1 MDAGKPV
8 PFHEYSNAVGT
19 DGLWQHLKC
28 NHLKEWVE
36 GCAALN
42 IPLTTDA
49 GKAALQEYNERYG
62 TAARTTF
69 TASMNDDARIP
80 FTKDNFVDALMIWIV
95 ADDQVRVVL
104 LQPLF
109 LVALSDCDLFLVLE
123 CCRKSLLAQLDFGF
137 TK

>member
-1 MDAGKPV
+1 MEAGKPV

-19 DGLWQHLKC
+19 DGLRQHLKR

-49 GKAALQEYNERYG
+49 GKAAGQEYTDRYG
-62 TAARTTF
+62 TTSGIKF
-69 TASMNDDARIP
+69 TSPTEDGAQIP

-104 LQPLF
+104 QHLLF
-109 LVALSDCDLFLVLE
+109 YLIVIYL
-123 CCRKSLLAQLDFGF
+123 
-137 TK
+137 